1 MKKNEQN
8 DYSDENNENS
18 PMEDDNDSS
27 NSNNEEN
34 EEEEDGENNIK
45 QEENEESEN
54 EDEEGEN
61 NDEVE
66 EREND
71 NDEQNENEE
80 NENEE
85 NNNEDE
91 NNSDD
96 NNSNENNNNEENKSN
111 DKENSEIELK
121 KKLNEENEKK
131 EKEREIL
138 LKKNFDNSLKTYE
151 KLKDKLSSICIE
163 IESDLNEIYYPK
175 KSNLNSENE
184 SKNLD
189 EISSVD
195 NNNDKNIEEKKFQ
208 KLIKSYKNKIQ
219 NAKNELE
226 VALTINKIVEYENL
240 IKEKEGYFTNL
251 KKENIALNKVRDNQ
265 VAKIGEYN
273 QRVLQREEIIS
284 INDKINDLKEKIKLK
299 KDYYKHT
306 QDKLRIQMK
315 KKLYL
320 ENQCKLINDNIKY
333 KKGDKIKEIENL
345 ENEEKENVNDN
356 DINDYDILKIK
367 YNDKKKEFKKNE
379 QMYKKV
385 IDDQE
390 KTMGRLNKELSLL
403 SEEINKNNRKLIL
416 TNKKRKEY
424 LSDYQNI
431 KKMQKQRSKE
441 RLNKKLNKKNLSIKV
456 PNIIDSF
463 EIKSP
468 NEEKKYIPFNVNNKS
483 HRKPFNIDNFMKSVE
498 KKRINEG
505 KTDTMKLIEN
515 LKFDIQSVIKKNT
528 LDDEA
533 ENYIK
538 KIANTEGN
546 IIIRKKI

>member
-91 NNSDD
+91 NNSDEII
-96 NNSNENNNNEENKSN
+96 SNENNNIEENKSI

-151 KLKDKLSSICIE
+151 KLKEKLSSICIE

-175 KSNLNSENE
+175 KSHLNSENE

-299 KDYYKHT
+299 KDYYKIT

>member
-8 DYSDENNENS
+8 EYSDENS
-18 PMEDDNDSS
+18 PLEDDNESS
-27 NSNNEEN
+27 NDNNEEN
-34 EEEEDGENNIK
+34 EEEEEREEGENNIK
-45 QEENEESEN
+45 QEENEEVEN

-61 NDEVE
+61 NEEGE

-71 NDEQNENEE
+71 NEEQ

-91 NNSDD
+91 NNSDEII
-96 NNSNENNNNEENKSN
+96 SNENNNIEENKSIE
-111 DKENSEIELK
+111 KENSEIELK

-138 LKKNFDNSLKTYE
+138 LQKNFDNSLKTFD
-151 KLKDKLSSICIE
+151 KLKNKLSSICIE

-175 KSNLNSENE
+175 KSNINSETE

-195 NNNDKNIEEKKFQ
+195 NNNDKNSEEKKFQ
-208 KLIKSYKNKIQ
+208 KIIKSYKNKIQ
-219 NAKNELE
+219 KAKNELE

-240 IKEKEGYFTNL
+240 IKEKEGYFSNL

-284 INDKINDLKEKIKLK
+284 INNKINALKENIKLK
-299 KDYYKHT
+299 KDFYKLT
-306 QDKLRIQMK
+306 QEKLKAQMK
-315 KKLYL
+315 RKLHL
-320 ENQCKLINDNIKY
+320 ENKCKLINDNIKY
-333 KKGDKIKEIENL
+333 KKGDKIKEVENL
-345 ENEEKENVNDN
+345 ENEEKENEI
-356 DINDYDILKIK
+356 DIDDYDSLKKK
-367 YNDKKKEFKKNE
+367 YDDKKKEFKKNE
-379 QMYKKV
+379 QIYKKI
-385 IDDQE
+385 IDNQE
-390 KTMGRLNKELSLL
+390 RTMGRLNKELSLL
-403 SEEINKNNRKLIL
+403 SEEINKNNRKLIV

-424 LSDYQNI
+424 LIDYQNI
-431 KKMQKQRSKE
+431 KKLQKQRSNE
-441 RLNKKLNKKNLSIKV
+441 NLNHKLNKKKLIIQD
-456 PNIIDSF
+456 PNIINNL
-463 EIKSP
+463 EIKNL

-483 HRKPFNIDNFMKSVE
+483 QRQPFNIDNFMKNVE

-515 LKFDIQSVIKKNT
+515 LKFDIQSVIKKSA
-528 LDDEA
+528 LDKEA

>member
-45 QEENEESEN
+45 QEEN
-54 EDEEGEN
+54 
-61 NDEVE
+61 E

-299 KDYYKHT
+299 KDYYKIT

-468 NEEKKYIPFNVNNKS
+468 KKEKKYIPFNVNNKS

>member
-1 MKKNEQN
+1 MKFIIQ
-8 DYSDENNENS
+8 
-18 PMEDDNDSS
+18 
-27 NSNNEEN
+27 
-34 EEEEDGENNIK
+34 
-45 QEENEESEN
+45 
-54 EDEEGEN
+54 
-61 NDEVE
+61 
-66 EREND
+66 
-71 NDEQNENEE
+71 
-80 NENEE
+80 
-85 NNNEDE
+85 
-91 NNSDD
+91 
-96 NNSNENNNNEENKSN
+96 
-111 DKENSEIELK
+111 K
-121 KKLNEENEKK
+121 KV
-131 EKEREIL
+131 I
-138 LKKNFDNSLKTYE
+138 
-151 KLKDKLSSICIE
+151 
-163 IESDLNEIYYPK
+163 
-175 KSNLNSENE
+175 E

-189 EISSVD
+189 DISSVD
-195 NNNDKNIEEKKFQ
+195 DKIMEEKKFQ
-208 KLIKSYKNKIQ
+208 KIIKSYKNKIQ

-240 IKEKEGYFTNL
+240 IKEKEGYYKNL
-251 KKENIALNKVRDNQ
+251 KKENDALNKVRDNQ
-265 VAKIGEYN
+265 VAKIGEYK

-284 INDKINDLKEKIKLK
+284 INDKINALKENIKLK
-299 KDYYKHT
+299 KDFYKLN
-306 QDKLRIQMK
+306 QEKLKTQMK
-315 KKLYL
+315 RKLYL
-320 ENQCKLINDNIKY
+320 ENKCKLINDNIKY

-345 ENEEKENVNDN
+345 ENEKEKEIDN
-356 DINDYDILKIK
+356 YESLKKKYD
-367 YNDKKKEFKKNE
+367 DKKKEFKKKE
-379 QMYKKV
+379 QIYKKV
-385 IDDQE
+385 IDNQE
-390 KTMGRLNKELSLL
+390 RTMGRLNKELSLL
-403 SEEINKNNRKLIL
+403 SDEINKNNRQLIL

-424 LSDYQNI
+424 LLDYQNI